1 MKKALLI
8 LQFCLSG
15 ITSSLAQQWH
25 TPYFVMSIDAQ
36 WISPDPDESGTKTAS
51 GKEGIDL
58 IKFVKIIRSETGS
71 SGIMILSVFETQNKA
86 GLRLPDVV
94 AENILAGCTNV
105 RISSG
110 LPCKNRKTIV
120 KVNDK
125 GVILD
130 YYTSVW
136 YIQGKDRV
144 YKIEFGSYE
153 NNLFLKYNTMAENT
167 VKSFLE
173 KSNDEHSSYL
183 AINTGLF
190 LHLN

>member
-1 MKKALLI
+1 M
-8 LQFCLSG
+8 
-15 ITSSLAQQWH
+15 
-25 TPYFVMSIDAQ
+25 MSINAQ
-36 WISPDPDESGTKTAS
+36 WISPDPDFSGTKTAS

-71 SGIMILSVFETQNKA
+71 SGIMLVSVFETQKKA

-110 LPCKNRKTIV
+110 LPCKNRKTTV

-130 YYTSVW
+130 YYTSDW

-144 YKIEFGSYE
+144 YKIEFGSYD
-153 NNLFLKYNTMAENT
+153 NNLFIKYINIAENT
-167 VKSFLE
+167 VMSFLE
-173 KSNDEHSSYL
+173 NGNNEHSDYL
-183 AINTGLF
+183 ALYPI
-190 LHLN
+190 